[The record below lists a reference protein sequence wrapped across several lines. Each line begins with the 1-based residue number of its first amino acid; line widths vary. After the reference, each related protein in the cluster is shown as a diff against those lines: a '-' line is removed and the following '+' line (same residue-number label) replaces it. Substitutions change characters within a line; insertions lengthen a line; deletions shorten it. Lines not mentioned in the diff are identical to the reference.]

1 MNLLPNLHI
10 DLAGAIALVL
20 VLGVGAQ
27 WLAWRARIPAIIV
40 LTIVGLIVGPGLHIL
55 RPAQQFGHTLE
66 TIIGLAVAVVLFDGG
81 LNLRFH
87 ELRHAAVGVRRLVYL
102 GVPLSF
108 AFYSLATHYLA
119 GFSWPAATVFGAII
133 VVTGPTV
140 ILPLLRQA
148 KLTRRVA
155 SYLKWEAII
164 NDPIGAL
171 LAVLV
176 FEYFLYSAGGG
187 FSARVAW
194 DLGRAILA
202 GAVFGGGI
210 AFLLGRAFRRHA
222 VPEYLGLPI
231 TLALVI
237 GAFVAANAVQDEAG
251 LLAVTVMGIVMGNMR
266 LPNIEEMRRF
276 KEYLSVLLVA
286 IIFILLTAS
295 LEPQALAHLHWGGG
309 VLIAVIVLL
318 ARPLA
323 VWIATFGAGMP
334 VRERLLLAWI
344 APRGVVAVATVGVLA
359 PRMLD
364 AGFADADLLIPLMF
378 VLVFATVLI
387 YGLALERIARFFGLA
402 AAASNRVLIVG
413 ASPWTAG
420 FARILMEAGANALI
434 VANSWHHLSSARL
447 AGVPVYYGEI
457 LSESAAAAL
466 DLHDVGVVLAAT
478 GNDAYNALVSTAFAP
493 TIGRG
498 LVFQFPMFAASG
510 NTTDVTREMRGRI
523 AFQADAHFD
532 ELRRRI
538 DQGWVFRK
546 TRLTEK
552 YSFENYLADCPEG
565 TMQLIA
571 IKSSGGLLM
580 NAQNATFS
588 PAVGDTVISFGPA
601 RKENSPATVPA

>member
-1 MNLLPNLHI
+1 MQL
-10 DLAGAIALVL
+10 DLAAAIALVL
-20 VLGVGAQ
+20 MLGVAAH
-27 WLAWRARIPAIIV
+27 WFAWRTHIPVIII
-40 LTIVGLIVGPGLHIL
+40 LIIVGLIVGPGLHIL
-55 RPAQQFGHTLE
+55 QPARQFGHALE
-66 TIIGLAVAVVLFDGG
+66 TIISLAVAVVLFDGG

-87 ELRHAAVGVRRLVYL
+87 ELRHTAIGVRRLVYFGL
-102 GVPLSF
+102 PLSF

-119 GFSWPAATVFGAII
+119 GLSWPAATVFGAII

-176 FEYFLYSAGGG
+176 FDYFFYASGGG
-187 FSARVAW
+187 FSSIVVW

-202 GAVFGGGI
+202 GGVCGGGI
-210 AFLLGRAFRRHA
+210 AYLLGRVFHRHA

-237 GAFVAANAVQDEAG
+237 GTFVVANAVQDGAG

-276 KEYLSVLLVA
+276 KEYLTVLLVA

-295 LEPQALAHLHWGGG
+295 LEPRDLERLRWGGG
-309 VLIAVIVLL
+309 VLIAAIVLA

-334 VRERLLLAWI
+334 VSERLLLAWI

-364 AGFADADLLIPLMF
+364 AGFGDADLLMPLMF
-378 VLVFATVLI
+378 VLVFTTVLV

-420 FARILMEAGANALI
+420 FARILVESGANALI
-434 VANSWHHLSSARL
+434 VANSWHHLSNARL

-457 LSESAAAAL
+457 LSESAEAAL
-466 DLHDVGVVLAAT
+466 DLHDLGVVLAAT
-478 GNDAYNALVSTAFAP
+478 GNDAYNALVCTAFAP

-498 LVFQFPMFAASG
+498 LVFQLPMFAAAEE
-510 NTTDVTREMRGRI
+510 TKAVTREMRGRI

-532 ELRRRI
+532 ELRRRM

-552 YSFENYLADCPEG
+552 YSFENYLADCPQG
-565 TMQLIA
+565 TLQLIA
-571 IKSSGGLLM
+571 IKDSGGLLM
-580 NAQNATFS
+580 NAQSTEFS

-601 RKENSPATVPA
+601 RNENVPVMATA

>member
-1 MNLLPNLHI
+1 MNLLADFHI

-20 VLGVGAQ
+20 VIGVGAQ
-27 WLAWRARIPAIIV
+27 WLAWRTRIPAIIV
-40 LTIVGLIVGPGLHIL
+40 LILVGLIVGPGLHIL
-55 RPAQQFGHTLE
+55 RPAQQFGHALE
-66 TIIGLAVAVVLFDGG
+66 TIIGLSVAVVLFDGG

-87 ELRHAAVGVRRLVYL
+87 ELRQAAVGVRRLVYL

-108 AFYSLATHYLA
+108 AFYSLATHYIA

-176 FEYFLYSAGGG
+176 FEYFLYSEGGG
-187 FSARVAW
+187 FSSRVAW
-194 DLGRAILA
+194 DLGRAVLA
-202 GAVFGGGI
+202 GGVCGGGI
-210 AFLLGRAFRRHA
+210 AYLLGRAFRRHV

-251 LLAVTVMGIVMGNMR
+251 LLAVTVMGIVMGNMH

-276 KEYLSVLLVA
+276 KEYLTILLVA

-295 LEPQALAHLHWGGG
+295 LEPQALEHLRWGGG
-309 VLIAVIVLL
+309 LLIAVVVLL

-323 VWIATFGAGMP
+323 VWIATLGAGMP

-344 APRGVVAVATVGVLA
+344 APRGVVAVATIGVLA

-364 AGFADADLLIPLMF
+364 AGFADANLLVPLMF
-378 VLVFATVLI
+378 VLVFATVLVH
-387 YGLALERIARFFGLA
+387 GLSLERIARLFGLA

-413 ASPWTAG
+413 ATPWTAG
-420 FARILMEAGANALI
+420 FARILIESGANALI
-434 VANSWHHLSSARL
+434 VANSWHHLSNARL

-457 LSESAAAAL
+457 LSESTEAAL
-466 DLHDVGVVLAAT
+466 DLYDVGVVLAAT
-478 GNDAYNALVSTAFAP
+478 GNDAYNALVCTAFAP
-493 TIGRG
+493 SIGRG
-498 LVFQFPMFAASG
+498 LVFQLPMFAAAG
-510 NTTDVTREMRGRI
+510 NANSVTREKRGRI
-523 AFQADAHFD
+523 AFQAEAHYD

-546 TRLTEK
+546 TRLTEV
-552 YSFENYLADCPEG
+552 YSYEKYLADSPEG
-565 TMQLIA
+565 TLQLMV
-571 IKSSGGLLM
+571 IKSSGGLSM
-580 NAQNATFS
+580 NAQSTAFA
-588 PAVGDTVISFGPA
+588 PAVGDTVISFGPS
-601 RKENSPATVPA
+601 RKDNPSIAESG